1 MANTR
6 TRNQQSPNLEDD
18 DSVEGDL
25 ADLTPSAFKHPFVA
39 PPPGAFKTSQITKNQ
54 ILSEQRELKNWEE
67 RCSITKEAV
76 IKTARTIIFSVMIAY
91 LFAIL
96 WLAVVGSLGW
106 FVIKKSVS

>member
-6 TRNQQSPNLEDD
+6 TRNQQSSELED

-39 PPPGAFKTSQITKNQ
+39 PPPGTFKTNQ
-54 ILSEQRELKNWEE
+54 TSSGKTELKNWEDL
-67 RCSITKEAV
+67 CSITKDAV
-76 IKTARTIIFSVMIAY
+76 VKTARTIILYIVVAY
-91 LFAIL
+91 LVATL
-96 WLAVVGSLGW
+96 WLALVGSLGR